1 MKILHTTFLEITM
14 KIQKYSVVF
23 LAITLAVIFWSIE
36 ALIHSLIF
44 NQGNFFQQLIPHDPN
59 ELWMRLLTFFLIII
73 FGIYANFQI
82 IKVEKSKKE
91 KEIIQKQLEE
101 ALTKTLS
108 GYITICANCKKIQKE
123 DSNPEMQ
130 HSWQQIE
137 LYISKISVS
146 QFSHSICPEC
156 ALKLYGDIL

>member
-1 MKILHTTFLEITM
+1 M

-23 LAITLAVIFWSIE
+23 LAISLAVIFWNIE

-44 NQGNFFQQLIPHDPN
+44 NKGSFLQQLIPHDPN
-59 ELWMRLLTFFLIII
+59 ELWMRLLIFFLIIV

-82 IKVEKSKKE
+82 IKVDKSRKE
-91 KEIIQKQLEE
+91 KEIIQKRLEE
-101 ALTKTLS
+101 ALAKTLS

-130 HSWQQIE
+130 QSWQQIE
-137 LYISKISVS
+137 SYISKISEA

-156 ALKLYGDIL
+156 GLKLYGDIL

>member
-1 MKILHTTFLEITM
+1 M

-23 LAITLAVIFWSIE
+23 LSITLAVIFWNIE

-44 NQGNFFQQLIPHDPN
+44 NKGNFLQQLFPHDPN
-59 ELWMRLLTFFLIII
+59 ELWMRLLTFFLIIV

-82 IKVEKSKKE
+82 IKVEKSRKD
-91 KEIIQKQLEE
+91 KEIIQKRLEE

-130 HSWQQIE
+130 QSWQQIE
-137 LYISKISVS
+137 SYISKVS
-146 QFSHSICPEC
+146 EAQFSHSICPEC
-156 ALKLYGDIL
+156 GLKLYGDIL